1 MDGFAVVL
9 GLLIAGA
16 VIAFLTWPWWMQRA
30 GLQPDHSLETPLAW
44 DAQDEALDARYEAV
58 LTALRD
64 LDFDHAVG
72 KVAEEDYAPL
82 RQALLVKAAG
92 VMTQLDERDA
102 AETDIEARL
111 EAEILAL
118 RQTRHATRDQD
129 ALALSPA
136 DEGVC
141 PACGRMP
148 RPGDLYCADCGTRLS
163 LACPEC
169 GRNVDPTDLFCAG
182 CGTELI
188 PDSV

>member
-16 VIAFLTWPWWMQRA
+16 VIAFLTWPWRMQHT
-30 GLQPDHSLETPLAW
+30 GLQPGHSPETPPAW
-44 DAQDEALDARYEAV
+44 DAQDEALDDQYEAV

-72 KVAEEDYAPL
+72 KVAKEDYAPL
-82 RQALLVKAAG
+82 RQTLLAKAAE
-92 VMTQLDERDA
+92 VMTQLDERGA
-102 AETDIEARL
+102 AEADIEARL
-111 EAEILAL
+111 EAEVLAL

-129 ALALSPA
+129 ELALSPA
-136 DEGVC
+136 DEGTC

>member
-16 VIAFLTWPWWMQRA
+16 VIAFVTWPWRMQRA
-30 GLQPDHSLETPLAW
+30 GLQPDHSLETPLAR
-44 DAQDEALDARYEAV
+44 DAQDEALDERYEAV

-72 KVAEEDYAPL
+72 KVAKEDYAPL
-82 RQALLVKAAG
+82 RQTLLAKAAG

-102 AETDIEARL
+102 VEPDIEACL

-118 RQTRHATRDQD
+118 RQTRHAAHDQD
-129 ALALSPA
+129 ELALSPA

-148 RPGDLYCADCGTRLS
+148 RPGDLYCS
-163 LACPEC
+163 
-169 GRNVDPTDLFCAG
+169 G
-182 CGTELI
+182 CGTELVL
-188 PDSV
+188 DLA